1 MKVKVYF
8 NLHRKLF
15 SVVALEGER
24 KGRVIAHKTHL
35 RLANAQFK
43 VSEAGRQRVLR
54 EKRKNVHAFVVGE
67 LCETFYP
74 VAALAAF
81 PGVVVR
87 EATYNPYL
95 YSTFVLKD
103 SQEPI
108 YFAGLVWLENKKIHV
123 A

>member
-8 NLHRKLF
+8 NLHRHLF
-15 SVVALEGER
+15 SVVALEGAS
-24 KGRVIAHKTHL
+24 KGRVIAHRSLL
-35 RLANAQFK
+35 RLANARFK

-67 LCETFYP
+67 LCETWVDP
-74 VAALAAF
+74 VTF
-81 PGVVVR
+81 TTR

-95 YSTFVLKD
+95 YSTFVFKD
-103 SQEPI
+103 SKEPI
-108 YFAGLVWLENKKIHV
+108 FSASCVWLENKKIRV

>member
-8 NLHRKLF
+8 NLHRHLF
-15 SVVALEGER
+15 SVVALEGPS
-24 KGRVIAHKTHL
+24 KGRVVAHRSVL
-35 RLANAQFK
+35 RLANARFK

-67 LCETFYP
+67 LCEMWVHPEGFRT
-74 VAALAAF
+74 
-81 PGVVVR
+81 R
-87 EATYNPYL
+87 EATYNPYV

-108 YFAGLVWLENKKIHV
+108 FSADCVWLEGKRIKV
-123 A
+123 LDK